1 MNWVIRALVRLY
13 PRSFREEFAASILAL
28 ADKELDA
35 ASRRGWLAL
44 MFTFALQ
51 CADIVR
57 SASAEQVRGIVRAT
71 KFLASMH
78 GWRRDAIYGT
88 RMLAKHRV
96 FSAVVIVTL
105 ALAIGANTVIF
116 TFANI
121 LLLKPLPVRDP
132 DHLGWVYGVGPQ
144 ADGDRAKISM
154 ADYLDYRTAKSFSSL
169 AARRFSTLT
178 LSEGGDAR
186 RLNTALVTSNLF
198 EVWGIPLE
206 LGRGLRAGEDAPGAG
221 PVAVLSDQFWRRH
234 FAGDRTVLGR
244 AMELDGIAY
253 TVVGVVG
260 PAMEIGN
267 VAQVDV
273 WAPLTIDPSASARDD
288 RILSATGRLA
298 PGVSIGQANAEI
310 RAIASRL
317 EKEHPTTNGGWG
329 ARVATTHESI
339 TGRGAWTALALL
351 GLVVAF
357 VLMIACANL
366 ANLMLARAN
375 ERTREVALRA
385 ALGAGR
391 GEVVRQLVV
400 ESLILGLVGGAA
412 GLALA
417 YAGLVAIKAA
427 SYNDL
432 FAGLTI
438 DGRVLAFVALITLAT
453 SLAFSIMP
461 AIRASRANIAD
472 LLRNGSA
479 KATGGQTIRRG
490 RSLLVVSQVALA
502 LSLSIMAG
510 LTVRSLVITARITLG
525 FDTHDLFAFTVDLPV
540 ARVPESDL
548 RAFYGKALDELR
560 RIPGVTDV
568 GVGDRLPVIGGERPG
583 PVTIEGRDVVRPSDR
598 PWATSSSV
606 SPGFIEA
613 ARIHVSNGRTFLS
626 MDNAAGARVAI
637 VNEEMA
643 RRYWGSSAAAL
654 GKHVARGGAEPHEWL
669 SVVGVV
675 ANTAPSDVTLPPGPQ
690 LYVPIDQVPTRTVSF
705 LVRGGTTA
713 GMSSAI
719 RAAMRRIDPTLAIY
733 DANTMDQA
741 FKIYNASDVIVVS
754 MYLAFVAIALA
765 LAAAGVYGVIS
776 YSVSQRTRE
785 FGIRM
790 ALGASTSQV
799 RRMVLS
805 EGGRL
810 LAVGAVL
817 GLAGGALIG
826 VAARSLLYGVSPL
839 DPSSY
844 LLTVALLTGV
854 MGLATYIPA
863 RRATNVDPNDALRAD

>member
-1 MNWVIRALVRLY
+1 MKWIIRALVRLY
-13 PRSFREEFAASILAL
+13 PRSFREEFAASISAL
-28 ADKELDA
+28 AERELDA
-35 ASRRGWLAL
+35 ARRRGWLPFL
-44 MFTFALQ
+44 FTFALQ
-51 CADIVR
+51 SADIFR
-57 SASAEQVRGIVRAT
+57 SAIAEQIRGIVRTTA
-71 KFLASMH
+71 FLASLH
-78 GWRRDAIYGT
+78 GWRRDAIYGS
-88 RMLAKHRV
+88 RLLAKHRV
-96 FSAVVIVTL
+96 FSAVVIITL

-116 TFANI
+116 TFANV

-144 ADGDRAKISM
+144 ADGDRAKLSM
-154 ADYLDYRTAKSFSSL
+154 ADFLDYRAAKSFSSL

-178 LSEGGDAR
+178 LSEAGDAQ
-186 RLNTALVTSNLF
+186 RLNAGLVTSNLF
-198 EVWGIPLE
+198 DVWGIPLE
-206 LGRGLRAGEDAPGAG
+206 LGRGLRSGEDAPGAA

-234 FAGDRTVLGR
+234 FTSDRTVLGR
-244 AMELDGIAY
+244 TIELDGIGY
-253 TVVGVVG
+253 TVVGVVA

-273 WAPLTIDPSASARDD
+273 WTPLTIDRSATARDD
-288 RILSATGRLA
+288 RNLSTTGRLA
-298 PGVSIGQANAEI
+298 PGVSHAQANAEI

-329 ARVATTHESI
+329 ARVATTHEAI
-339 TGRGAWTALALL
+339 TSRGAWTALALL

-400 ESLILGLVGGAA
+400 ESLILGIVGGVA

-417 YAGLVAIKAA
+417 YSGLVAIKAA

-432 FAGLTI
+432 FAGLSI
-438 DGRVLAFVALITLAT
+438 DRRVLAFVALITLAT

-461 AIRASRANIAD
+461 AIHASRANIAD
-472 LLRNGSA
+472 LLRGGLA
-479 KATGGQTIRRG
+479 KATSGHTIRRG

-510 LTVRSLVITARITLG
+510 LTVRSLVVTARINLG
-525 FDTHDLFAFTVDLPV
+525 FDTHDLFTFTIDLPT
-540 ARVPESDL
+540 ARVSESEL
-548 RAFYGKALDELR
+548 RAFYGRALDEVR
-560 RIPGVTDV
+560 RIPGVSDA
-568 GVGDRLPVIGGERPG
+568 GIGDRLPVIGGERPG
-583 PVTIEGRDVVRPSDR
+583 PVAIEGRDVVRATDR

-613 ARIHVSNGRTFLS
+613 ARIRVLNGRTFS
-626 MDNAAGARVAI
+626 SADNALGARVAV
-637 VNEEMA
+637 VNDEMA
-643 RRYWGSSAAAL
+643 RRYWGSAAAAL

-675 ANTAPSDVTLPPGPQ
+675 ANTAPSDVTLRPGPQ
-690 LYVPIDQVPTRTVSF
+690 LYVPIEQVPTRTASF
-705 LVRGGTTA
+705 LIRGATA
-713 GMSSAI
+713 PGMASAV
-719 RAAMRRIDPTLAIY
+719 RAAMRRIDPTLAVY
-733 DANTMDQA
+733 SASTVDQA

-790 ALGASTSQV
+790 ALGATTGQV
-799 RRMVLS
+799 RGMVLS

-810 LAVGAVL
+810 LGVGAVL

-844 LLTVALLTGV
+844 LLTVMLLAVV
-854 MGLATYIPA
+854 MGLATYVPA
-863 RRATNVDPNDALRAD
+863 RRATNVDPNEALRAD